1 MHMHMHMHM
10 SHAHVQADV
19 PRRHHVHFF
28 MALALQD
35 PDNFVPMM
43 FRAQIVK
50 CTSRTDTSRGRR
62 VASSEPFAF
71 RCPRQR
77 VRSMWFWGKG
87 LRCWPYI

>member
-1 MHMHMHMHM
+1 MHMHMHM

-43 FRAQIVK
+43 FRAQIVMHLAY
-50 CTSRTDTSRGRR
+50 CYITG
-62 VASSEPFAF
+62 AA
-71 RCPRQR
+71 
-77 VRSMWFWGKG
+77 GG
-87 LRCWPYI
+87 LF